1 MNPLLG
7 VCVPLFLLIIP
18 SIIIYKLWWIPHRL
32 QRSMESQGIKGPSY
46 KFLHGTTKEIVKMKN
61 QTSEA
66 AMELSHDIFPI
77 IQPHFY
83 SWIKLYGNNFVHWI
97 GSEPEIVVTEPELI
111 KVILSNRDGTYRKT
125 KVEGYFKKLF
135 GDGLLVA
142 EGQKW
147 LKLRKLSNHA
157 FHGACLKDMVPS
169 MITCVE
175 SMLQK
180 WRNQY
185 RLGKDQEIEIC
196 SEFRLLTSEVISR
209 TAFGSSYLEGWK
221 VFDLLLK
228 LGSLINRNMLS
239 ITFFGIG
246 KIIRTRDNVE
256 ADRIEQLLH
265 DSIMEIVTKR
275 QDEVKTGEAD
285 SFGNDF
291 LGSLLKAHHDKDPKN
306 QISAVE
312 IMDECKIF
320 YFAGQETTYSL
331 LSWTILL
338 LAIHTDWQDK
348 ARKEVLQLFGR
359 ENPNAEGL
367 AGLKTVHM
375 ILYETLRLYS
385 PVTLITRR
393 ISRRVKLLGKYQFPA
408 DVNVAIPTLA
418 LHRNPDI
425 WGRDAHLFKPER
437 FSEGLAKAMNGN
449 AIAFLGF
456 GFGPRTC
463 VGLNFAITEAKIALS
478 MILQRYKFTLS
489 PDYVH
494 SPFILL
500 TAQPQLGV
508 QILMQPL

>member
-1 MNPLLG
+1 MIPLLG
-7 VCVPLFLLIIP
+7 VCVSLFLLIIP

-46 KFLHGTTKEIVKMKN
+46 KFLYGTTKEIIKMKN

-97 GSEPEIVVTEPELI
+97 GTEPEIVVTEPELI
-111 KVILSNRDGTYRKT
+111 KEILSNRDGTYPKT
-125 KVEGYFKKLF
+125 SVQGYMKKLS
-135 GDGLLVA
+135 GDGLVVA
-142 EGQKW
+142 EGRKW
-147 LKLRKLSNHA
+147 LRLRKLANHA
-157 FHGACLKDMVPS
+157 FHGECLKDMVPA
-169 MITCVE
+169 MVACVE
-175 SMLQK
+175 TMLEK
-180 WRNQY
+180 WRNHQ
-185 RLGKDQEIEIC
+185 GQEIDVC
-196 SEFRLLTSEVISR
+196 THFKLLTSEVISR
-209 TAFGSSYLEGWK
+209 TAFGTSYLEGTK
-221 VFDLLLK
+221 IFDMLLK
-228 LGSLINRNMLS
+228 LAVLISRNMHK
-239 ITFFGIG
+239 INFFGIR

-256 ADRIEQLLH
+256 ADKIEQLLH
-265 DSIMEIVTKR
+265 DSIMEIVKKR

-348 ARKEVLQLFGR
+348 ARKEVLQLFGG

-367 AGLKTVHM
+367 AGLKTVNM

-385 PVTLITRR
+385 PVTIIKRR

-408 DVNVAIPTLA
+408 DVNVAIPPLA
-418 LHRNPDI
+418 LHQNPDI

-449 AIAFLGF
+449 AMAFLGF

-463 VGLNFAITEAKIALS
+463 VGLNFAINEAKIVLS

-489 PDYVH
+489 PDYAH

-500 TAQPQLGV
+500 TAQPQHGV
-508 QILMQPL
+508 QIMLQNAITI